1 MAETI
6 ILDTNVLKHVSRG
19 SQPIAD
25 ALVRRLNNGDQVWVA
40 RAAYNELIGGAPNQK
55 MAGQYREMLTDLH
68 INIAQSGNMAD
79 RVNFLAD
86 NIQRQPAPNT
96 PGQIKE
102 YGSKGDPPRP
112 GDAFVAAQVAAQ
124 ARDMNAKL
132 WTIDDKFAKRANAM
146 GINTVPECN
155 LSGAGGNENPD
166 AGRSRLGLNPK
177 AIGSNGEVLPS
188 AGSAGGGRGG
198 GSYSL
203 EGVADNTVP
212 EFVPPSAKGQAT
224 IAGIQLAFE
233 GINFVLNLVNDY
245 IQKQKV
251 HAALDQIKPQVASVR
266 ASNPRLGVL
275 LIFFYMQSQAPD
287 ESIIK
292 PGATFD
298 YLTWGKGV
306 TSDEAWQDAFSA
318 PSIASA
324 PDANRRKFTQEIWIP
339 PAVKTS
345 VTTAK
350 CPLKPIAVGRF
361 FLGNSNKAKF
371 QVVSFDV
378 WSGFDDIVERTLDLP
393 DNTNPEFAILKSPSE
408 VYWYNINGRQTVSVP
423 LTDATTANGNTITV
437 VDLDP
442 WLPFN
447 AKAAMVFPIN
457 DLTEIVFNAI
467 HPTQGYPLLSTYVNF
482 SMVRWIRAQNIHLL
496 RFL

>member
-1 MAETI
+1 MPETV

-25 ALVRRLNNGDQVWVA
+25 ALQRRLSNGDQVWVA
-40 RAAYNELIGGAPNQK
+40 RAAYNELVDGAPNQK
-55 MAGQYREMLTDLH
+55 MGGQYREMLSDLH
-68 INIAQSGNMAD
+68 VHIAESGNMAD
-79 RVNFLAD
+79 RINFLAD

-102 YGSKGDPPRP
+102 YGGKGDPPRP

-146 GINTVPECN
+146 GVNTVPECN
-155 LSGAGGNENPD
+155 LPGAGGTEDPD

-177 AIGSNGEVLPS
+177 PIGSNGEVLPS
-188 AGSAGGGRGG
+188 TGGGGSSGGG
-198 GSYSL
+198 GSYAI

-212 EFVPPSAKGQAT
+212 EFVPPSARGQAT

-251 HAALDQIKPQVASVR
+251 NAALERIKPEVASVR
-266 ASNPRLGVL
+266 SNNPRLGVL
-275 LIFFYMQSQAPD
+275 LIFFYMQVQAPE

-306 TSDEAWQDAFSA
+306 TSDEAWQDAFSSPTISA
-318 PSIASA
+318 A

-339 PAVKTS
+339 PSVRTS

-350 CPLKPIAVGRF
+350 CPFKPIAVGKF
-361 FLGNSNKAKF
+361 FLGKSNKAMF
-371 QVVSFDV
+371 QDVSFDV
-378 WSGFDDIVERTLDLP
+378 WSGFDDIVERSWKPP
-393 DNTNPEFAILKSPSE
+393 DDTNLEFAILRSPSE
-408 VYWYNINGRQTVSVP
+408 VYWYNINGKQTVSVP
-423 LTDATTANGNTITV
+423 LKDATTANGNTITV

-442 WLPFN
+442 WSPFN
-447 AKAAMVFPIN
+447 SKAAMVFPIN
-457 DLTEIVFNAI
+457 DLTENIFKLMNA
-467 HPTQGYPLLSTYVNF
+467 TQGYQYLATYINF
-482 SMVRWIRAQNIHLL
+482 SMIRWVRAENIHLL